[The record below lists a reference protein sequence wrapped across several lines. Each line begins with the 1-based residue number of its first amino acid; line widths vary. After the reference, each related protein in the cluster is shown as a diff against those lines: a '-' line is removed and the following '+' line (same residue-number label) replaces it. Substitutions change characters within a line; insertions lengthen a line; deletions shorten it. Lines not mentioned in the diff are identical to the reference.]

1 MFAGWIHWKKFFV
14 LCLSVLFSELLLM
27 SFLSLIMSSTMFNLL
42 CHVPTNLSFCIFLPS
57 SPVWWFFSNP
67 PWVFYYNFLFSSQA
81 FNSLV
86 LISLKILSISFTN
99 HYHIYSFCGNISA
112 VAVSA
117 DSHLFP
123 HIFCS
128 FSFGI
133 CGLWSF
139 ICGNS
144 LEPGLVLHPCS
155 KPLMCF
161 FRAGGVTI
169 DTGLHS
175 S

>member
-1 MFAGWIHWKKFFV
+1 MKKKFLFFV
-14 LCLSVLFSELLLM
+14 YLCYFLNYFLYLSSVSLF
-27 SFLSLIMSSTMFNLL
+27 MSSTMFNLL
-42 CHVPTNLSFCIFLPS
+42 FNVLTNLSFCIFLPS

-128 FSFGI
+128 FSFWI

-144 LEPGLVLHPCS
+144 LEPRLVLHPCS
-155 KPLMCF
+155 KHVMCF
-161 FRAGGVTI
+161 FHTGGVTI
-169 DTGLHS
+169 DTRLHS